1 MARYILIDSER
12 GTILGQ
18 QMDKGGERPFV
29 SIAEAYETLAKRAA
43 REGTPP
49 EEIGESFNRWVLHEI
64 RRVEGN

>member
-29 SIAEAYETLAKRAA
+29 SIAEAYETLAKRAS
-43 REGTPP
+43 REGAPP
-49 EEIGESFNRWVLHEI
+49 EEIGETFNRWALHEI
-64 RRVEGN
+64 SRVEGN